1 MTLSELRDAIE
12 RRELA
17 DWCGVGRIDAERRR
31 AVGVF
36 ERSGKSAPVK
46 AIGGLESYGVHPV
59 RIVYRGTENAAETER
74 EAGRIWDAVCAVR
87 KEGTIL
93 FILPDMTAP
102 TAEADGDGVYEY
114 RMDFNVYYT
123 K

>member
-12 RRELA
+12 RRNLA
-17 DWCGVGRIDAERRR
+17 DWCGTGRIDAERRR

-36 ERSGKSAPVK
+36 ERAGKTEPVR
-46 AIGGLESYGVHPV
+46 AIGGLESYGVRPV
-59 RIVYRGTENAAETER
+59 RVLYRGTENAAETER
-74 EAGRIWDAVCAVR
+74 EAGRIWDAIRDVR

-93 FILPDMTAP
+93 FVLPDMTVPA
-102 TAEADGDGVYEY
+102 AEADGDGVYEY
-114 RMDFNVYYT
+114 RMDFNVYYS